1 MKRIICIFLICIY
14 VFSLAV
20 TAYASTSETDES
32 MFIEHSTLLTTIPQ
46 TSSFQQVSSTFFI
59 SNGVAYITFSASAI
73 PKNIKANILIEKKVL
88 GIFWQDVGNDVFSS
102 GNKNYIT
109 GDYSVN
115 VDSFGEYR
123 ATIIF
128 NVNRE
133 QMTKIINFS
142 YNSNE
147 KIIGD
152 TDGNGKI
159 QAIDARLTLRF
170 AAMIQKYTAE
180 QFDRADVNRDG
191 RITATDART
200 ILRCA
205 AKL

>member
-20 TAYASTSETDES
+20 TSYASVAQNNEDPPSEVPTVE
-32 MFIEHSTLLTTIPQ
+32 TIPQ

-73 PKNIKANILIEKKVL
+73 IKNINANIRIEKQVL
-88 GIFWQDVGNDVFSS
+88 GIFWQDVGNAVFSS

-133 QMTKIINFS
+133 QMTKIIIYFLPLHIN
-142 YNSNE
+142 
-147 KIIGD
+147 
-152 TDGNGKI
+152 
-159 QAIDARLTLRF
+159 
-170 AAMIQKYTAE
+170 
-180 QFDRADVNRDG
+180 
-191 RITATDART
+191 
-200 ILRCA
+200 
-205 AKL
+205 